1 MAHVKVLGA
10 LLLLLV
16 LSDVTSSQLIYR
28 KYEKKHPKKNYV
40 QVVEIFKTRQAP
52 PHYTQN
58 EKELNDFLA
67 RDSYKTDMNCTKH
80 NDTDSAEIF
89 TRPTTVATTYP
100 TIPTTAYRRATTPSP
115 PRTKFPTTTPNLNE
129 LFTIRTRKP
138 TIKPNPRENNNP
150 DYTNLNS
157 PKPNVQVTKHPPSP
171 IPPTIV
177 IQETD
182 DHPTANRTTLVDVE
196 GDQRSNERPETEA
209 TENEIFYLDSNE
221 EENGND
227 DDYRE
232 EDYDSDVIPKEQFE
246 PKENHEDDLSEEE
259 EGDYDDEGDD
269 DQMKRR
275 RKRHR
280 ARRVKPLRTNTQA
293 SS

>member
-16 LSDVTSSQLIYR
+16 LSDATSSQLIYR

-52 PHYTQN
+52 PHYTHN

-80 NDTDSAEIF
+80 NVTDSAEIF
-89 TRPTTVATTYP
+89 ARPTTVATTYP

-129 LFTIRTRKP
+129 LFTIRTKKP

-157 PKPNVQVTKHPPSP
+157 PKPNIQFTKHPPSI

-196 GDQRSNERPETEA
+196 GDSRRNERPEPEPTED
-209 TENEIFYLDSNE
+209 EIIYADSNE
-221 EENGND
+221 EDLENGNG

-232 EDYDSDVIPKEQFE
+232 NDYDVIPEDQFE
-246 PKENHEDDLSEEE
+246 PNENHEDDLSEEE
-259 EGDYDDEGDD
+259 GDYDEEGDD

-280 ARRVKPLRTNTQA
+280 ARRVTPLKINTQA